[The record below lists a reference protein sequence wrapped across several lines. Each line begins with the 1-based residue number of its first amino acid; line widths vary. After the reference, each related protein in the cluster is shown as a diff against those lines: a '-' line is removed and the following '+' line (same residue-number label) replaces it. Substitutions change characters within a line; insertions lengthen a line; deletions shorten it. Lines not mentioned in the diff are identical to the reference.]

1 MRPLLRALPSSLSGC
16 RMAMR
21 VTSRGYSILAGIV
34 AGMALFVLPAAAQPV
49 APPAVVQPL
58 EIPPEAPV
66 VDKRII
72 LLIDSSKSMTDEH
85 FSWQLNGY
93 ADAFLSPESIA
104 AIKAGKNSAIAVALA
119 QFSSRVGTTLDW
131 TIVTPDN
138 IEEFADTFRRL
149 PRYEPGSTA
158 IGMGLNRAQQMIQR
172 TKIRSTQ
179 TIIIVS
185 GDGPNNAGFAPWP
198 ISEEISSWLKTT
210 IVGVALVAHEEYE
223 LETYY
228 RKFVARGPGN
238 FVVWARSEDDLK
250 NALVRVLT
258 LNDNSSQP

>member
-1 MRPLLRALPSSLSGC
+1 MNTLPARFIQSC
-16 RMAMR
+16 
-21 VTSRGYSILAGIV
+21 
-34 AGMALFVLPAAAQPV
+34 LFVAMTLVVLVVPGAAQTAADQAEPR
-49 APPAVVQPL
+49 
-58 EIPPEAPV
+58 V
-66 VDKRII
+66 VDKRIV
-72 LLIDSSKSMTDEH
+72 LLIDSSKSMSDEH

-93 ADAFLSPESIA
+93 ADAFLSPESID
-104 AIKAGKNSAIAVALA
+104 AIAGGKHSTIAMSLI
-119 QFSSRVGTTLDW
+119 QFSTRVGLTMDW

-138 IEEFADTFRRL
+138 VEEFANRL
-149 PRYEPGSTA
+149 RNVPRYEPGSTA
-158 IGMGLNRAQQMIQR
+158 IGLGLNRARQMIQK
-172 TKIRSTQ
+172 TDIEAAQ

-210 IVGVALVAHEEYE
+210 IVGVALESHEEYE

-258 LNDNSSQP
+258 LNDN

>member
-1 MRPLLRALPSSLSGC
+1 MNTLPARFIQSC
-16 RMAMR
+16 
-21 VTSRGYSILAGIV
+21 
-34 AGMALFVLPAAAQPV
+34 LFVAMTLVVFVVPGAAQTAADQAEPR
-49 APPAVVQPL
+49 
-58 EIPPEAPV
+58 V
-66 VDKRII
+66 VDKRIV
-72 LLIDSSKSMTDEH
+72 LLIDSSKSMSDEH

-93 ADAFLSPESIA
+93 ADAFLSPESID
-104 AIKAGKNSAIAVALA
+104 AIAGGKHSTIAMSLI
-119 QFSSRVGTTLDW
+119 QFSTRVGLTMDW
-131 TIVTPDN
+131 SIVTPDN
-138 IEEFADTFRRL
+138 IEEFANRL
-149 PRYEPGSTA
+149 RSVPRYEPGSTA
-158 IGMGLNRAQQMIQR
+158 IGLGLNRARQMIQK
-172 TKIRSTQ
+172 TDIEAAQ

-210 IVGVALVAHEEYE
+210 IVGVALESHEEYE

-258 LNDNSSQP
+258 LNDN